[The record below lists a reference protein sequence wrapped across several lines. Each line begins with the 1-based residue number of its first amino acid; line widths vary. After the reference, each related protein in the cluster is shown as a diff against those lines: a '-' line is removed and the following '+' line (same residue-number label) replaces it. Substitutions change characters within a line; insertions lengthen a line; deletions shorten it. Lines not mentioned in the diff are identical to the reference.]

1 MTIYLSNKLKPVPH
15 TSTEKLQKKQ
25 AQLKAAQSQQAR
37 KARTKRLIEIGAA
50 VESVLGRPIE
60 KDDLPNLI
68 QFLKDQEDRGCWFSK
83 AMESQKKE

>member
-1 MTIYLSNKLKPVPH
+1 MSTIEERI
-15 TSTEKLQKKQ
+15 EKLQKKQ
-25 AQLKAAQSQQAR
+25 AQLKAQEKKLKAVQSQQAR

-68 QFLKDQEDRGCWFSK
+68 KFLKNQEDREHWFSK
-83 AMESQKKE
+83 AMETQSMKKE